1 MSKNWLRHACCIT
14 LVLCAALMN
23 PHGTFAQSVSQ
34 DDNKSIPE
42 DVGIIDQIINVTFEP
57 FAVFLLQETGL
68 GYVRQ
73 YQAAAVELIASGAQS
88 AGSRQLIVGAPVVM
102 EGQGNHDNILHFTFF
117 MAGQNAAFA
126 ATEVK
131 NWSVEQLRN
140 GTINLH
146 DLLGEIAQLE
156 NILRVKRVE
165 NLNLEESLASL
176 RKQASEIAEI
186 GQIVK
191 LKMEL
196 KTLSNAYKEK
206 EEEAE
211 RLRSQIDLGRQVQD
225 PEGIDQYRL
234 ELSLHLQEAAKVT
247 AIADRLS
254 KRQQEAARQNFMRK
268 IGMVKEMDTS
278 DPRELAK
285 EVLQLRKQRRELEN
299 RLGITSTD
307 AYSDEF

>member
-1 MSKNWLRHACCIT
+1 MMNKNWLRIT
-14 LVLCAALMN
+14 ALIMCMAVLE
-23 PHGTFAQSVSQ
+23 PSSVFAQSAAQ
-34 DDNKSIPE
+34 NNNQPIPV
-42 DVGIIDQIINVTFEP
+42 DVGVIDQIINVTFEP
-57 FAVFLLQETGL
+57 FAVFLLLETGV
-68 GYVRQ
+68 GDIKQ
-73 YQAAAVELIASGAQS
+73 YQAAAVELIALGAQS
-88 AGSRQLIVGAPVVM
+88 AGSRQLIVGAPVIM
-102 EGQGNHDNILHFTFF
+102 NGQGLEDNTFHFTFF
-117 MAGQNAAFA
+117 MAGQNASFA

-131 NWSVEQLRN
+131 NWSIEQLRKD
-140 GTINLH
+140 TISLH

-156 NILRVKRVE
+156 NKLRVKRVE

-176 RKQASEIAEI
+176 RKRASDIAEI

-196 KTLSNAYKEK
+196 KALSNAYQEK
-206 EEEAE
+206 QAEAE
-211 RLRSQIDLGRQVQD
+211 RLKSLIDLGRQVRD

-278 DPRELAK
+278 DPAALAK